1 MADCSTAPLT
11 AQHWGADR
19 DTRRRVSIVVLTYA
33 RDSVLPEILA
43 SLSAMVGRRDDCE
56 VILVDNNADTVDRGG
71 HLASFAHASW
81 LRMPSNVGVIGRNA
95 GMAAARGDIIC
106 LLDDDVFVETAAF
119 PDILMRLFDEDR
131 TLGAVTVRKLIKATG
146 RTRPDIIPH
155 TRKDIDL
162 NTSFDTFRFV
172 GGFVALR
179 RSAVDA
185 VGGFSREFFYGLEEI
200 EYSYR
205 LLAGRW
211 KIRYSPEITV
221 LELEH
226 PAGRRPAREVQTQRL
241 TNKYIISWIHMP
253 FPQIVLNYLLFTLY
267 IFVRMRGEISVF
279 KAVGDFRR
287 WLQRSDRTSRHP
299 IDRETIAYIR
309 RCGGSTWR

>member
-1 MADCSTAPLT
+1 MTS
-11 AQHWGADR
+11 QRWGSDAR
-19 DTRRRVSIVVLTYA
+19 CRVSIVVLTYA
-33 RDSVLPEILA
+33 RDLVLREVLDALA
-43 SLSAMVGRRDDCE
+43 AIVGRRDDCE
-56 VILVDNNADTVDRGG
+56 VILVDNNADAVDRGV
-71 HLASFAHASW
+71 HLASFARATW
-81 LRMPSNVGVIGRNA
+81 LRMASNVGVIGRNA
-95 GMAAARGDIIC
+95 GMAAARGDVIC
-106 LLDDDVFVETAAF
+106 LLDDDVFVETATF
-119 PDILMRLFDEDR
+119 PDILMRLFDDDP

-146 RTRPDIIPH
+146 KTRTDIIPH
-155 TRKDIDL
+155 TRKNIDL
-162 NTSFDTFRFV
+162 SRPFDTFRFV

-211 KIRYSPEITV
+211 KIRYSPEITA

-253 FPQIVLNYLLFTLY
+253 FPQIALNYLLFTLY
-267 IFVRMRGEISVF
+267 IVIRMRGQVSVF
-279 KAVGDFRR
+279 KAIKDFGR
-287 WLQRSDRTSRHP
+287 WLWCPDRTARHP